1 MFLKNNIRVIAETQS
16 PIIAQAG
23 TCEPSFKR
31 YKGGKVLKKLTAMV
45 LSLPPQLL
53 SYCVWLASSGIVTK
67 KTRLVFVVSR
77 ASEANPLDAFASA
90 SGLFSKPE
98 TDRRLPNSATPQPFY
113 H

>member
-1 MFLKNNIRVIAETQS
+1 VFLKNNIRVIAELNR

-31 YKGGKVLKKLTAMV
+31 YKGGKVLKKLTALGLISAATASV
-45 LSLPPQLL
+45 LL
-53 SYCVWLASSGIVTK
+53 CLAGELGIVTK

-90 SGLFSKPE
+90 SGLF
-98 TDRRLPNSATPQPFY
+98 F
-113 H
+113 